1 VRKAGG
7 GRRRFWIIGCSA
19 FVLLLV
25 LFAVGAGSRL
35 VIDAPEKSDVILVLA
50 GETYHRP
57 AHALQLFDQGY
68 GHEVL
73 IDVPARAEIFGFN
86 ETQLAA
92 EYARKLPEGAAIHI
106 CPVEGLSTRDESHD
120 VAKCLQGVESARV
133 LIVTSDFHT
142 RRALNIFRHELR
154 GKYFSVAA
162 SHDDAQFGTLW
173 WRNRQWSKTLLE
185 EWMRV
190 IWWNAVDRWR

>member
-1 VRKAGG
+1 MKAA
-7 GRRRFWIIGCSA
+7 RRTRFWIVGCSILT
-19 FVLLLV
+19 LLFL
-25 LFAVGAGSRL
+25 LFTVRAGSML

-50 GETYHRP
+50 GETDHRP
-57 AHALQLFDQGY
+57 ARALRLFDQGY

-73 IDVPARAEIFGFN
+73 IDVPARAEIYGFS
-86 ETQLAA
+86 ETQLASD
-92 EYARKLPEGAAIHI
+92 YAQKLPEGAAVHI
-106 CPVEGLSTRDESHD
+106 CPIEGLSTRDESHD
-120 VAKCLQGVESARV
+120 VAKCLHGVESARV

-142 RRALNIFRHELR
+142 RRALSIFRHELR
-154 GKYFSVAA
+154 GKSFSVAA
-162 SHDDAQFGTLW
+162 SYDDAQFGSLW